1 MVRLPDWHWSY
12 CLEPDVLRPCCA
24 DEQHKLGIGNTIV
37 AEIVDPAGRGKDHV
51 LRAEALF
58 DGMPGLFPAHGD
70 AAFQHEI
77 FHARRIRPLGAA
89 CGGHPQG
96 ARIDGP
102 GSMPTILISSSTLS
116 WRVKIPIRA
125 KGFVAND
132 MRS

>member
-1 MVRLPDWHWSY
+1 MIAARITGAHWSGPRFFG
-12 CLEPDVLRPCCA
+12 L
-24 DEQHKLGIGNTIV
+24 ITM
-37 AEIVDPAGRGKDHV
+37 PAGFAPSV
-51 LRAEALF
+51 LL
-58 DGMPGLFPAHGD
+58 
-70 AAFQHEI
+70 AAVT
-77 FHARRIRPLGAA
+77 RK
-89 CGGHPQG
+89 